1 MALIWADFP
10 GGQPG
15 IYGIGSDSRLRMLDG
30 TPWTQLSDL
39 SRIINDPDP
48 NVPSG
53 SACLRVRSG
62 TNNNPFVN
70 PGAVFTFPNPVNGKV
85 WVAARVW
92 FDSFSVSDREKLFV
106 FASLTN
112 PTTTAYY
119 VRREY
124 NGALS
129 LVRRDDFNET
139 VLASTS
145 GPVFTT
151 SAWTHFSFEI
161 NPVTGVYSMRREDRV
176 IFSGT
181 DPNPVGFT
189 VGFFMATSQ
198 EGIAAIGNAFYFKD
212 FCIGDGT
219 GTENTTH
226 PGTVIVYDIRPNGDD
241 GLGGWT
247 TSSGST
253 GWNLLNESTPGDNG
267 YVSAGTPV
275 PTPCQFHMTN
285 LPPDVSSVRGLISIV
300 RARKTDGGDGDLQV
314 SVTPNGTDYAVG
326 ANRAITTAQTYWF
339 DVSEISPATTVRYTP
354 VEVNNLRLRLNRTL

>member
-10 GGQPG
+10 GSQPG
-15 IYGIGSDSRLRMLDG
+15 IYGTGSNSQLRMLDG
-30 TPWTQLSDL
+30 TPWTQFNGLSYL
-39 SRIINDPDP
+39 MNDPDP
-48 NVPSG
+48 NVPPG
-53 SACLRVRSG
+53 STCLRVDRG
-62 TNNNPFVN
+62 GNNNPFVN
-70 PGAVFTFPNPVNGKV
+70 PGAVLTFPNPVNGKV

-92 FDSFSVSDREKLFV
+92 FDAFSVSAREKLFV
-106 FASLTN
+106 FASVVD
-112 PTTTAYY
+112 PTATAYY

-124 NGALS
+124 NGGLS
-129 LVRRDDFNET
+129 LVRRDNFNEN

-161 NPVTGVYSMRREDRV
+161 NPVTGAYSMRREDRV

-181 DPNPVGFT
+181 DPSPIGFT

-198 EGIAAIGNAFYFKD
+198 ENTSNLGNYFYFKD
-212 FCIGDGT
+212 FCIGNGT

-226 PGTVIVYDIRPNGDD
+226 PGTVIVYDIRPDGDD

-253 GWNLLNESTPGDNG
+253 GWNLLNESTPDDNG

-275 PTPCQFHMTN
+275 PSPSQFTLSN

-314 SVTPNGTDYAVG
+314 SMTPNGINYAVG

>member
-15 IYGIGSDSRLRMLDG
+15 IYGTGSNSRLRMLDG
-30 TPWTQLSDL
+30 TPWTQLSDN
-39 SRIINDPDP
+39 SQIINDPDP

-53 SACLRVRSG
+53 STCIRVHAG
-62 TNNNPFVN
+62 TDPFVF
-70 PGAVFTFPNPVNGKV
+70 PGVLLTFPNPVNGKV

-92 FDSFSVSDREKLFV
+92 FDSFSVSRREKLFI
-106 FASLTN
+106 FASVSN
-112 PTTTAYY
+112 PSGNSYY

-129 LVRRDDFNET
+129 LIRRANGNET

-145 GPVFTT
+145 GPVFTP

-161 NPVTGVYSMRREDRV
+161 NPITGVYSMRREDRV

-189 VGFFMATSQ
+189 VGFFMATLLESSGAQ
-198 EGIAAIGNAFYFKD
+198 GFQFNFKD

-253 GWNLLNESTPGDNG
+253 GWDLLNESTPNDNG

-314 SVTPNGTDYAVG
+314 SVTPNGADYAVG

-339 DVSEISPATTVRYTP
+339 DISEISPATTVRYTP